1 MRDLSD
7 LSGRLA
13 TGSVKFV
20 DLTAPAPRGA

>member
-7 LSGRLA
+7 FSGRLA
-13 TGSVKFV
+13 TGSVRVV